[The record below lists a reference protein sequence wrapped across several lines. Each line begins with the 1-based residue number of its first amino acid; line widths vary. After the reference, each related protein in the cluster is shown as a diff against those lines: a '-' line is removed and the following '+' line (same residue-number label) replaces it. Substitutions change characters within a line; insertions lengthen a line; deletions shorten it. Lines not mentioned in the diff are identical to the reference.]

1 MESLVVAADGSS
13 LSNPGPAG
21 WCWFVNESCW
31 HAGGWTKG
39 TNNQAELTAVLDLL
53 RETREFSG
61 PITILC
67 DSRYVIDCCTKW
79 MAGWK
84 ARGWKKADKKPVLN
98 RDILEQLDK
107 ELADRDITFE
117 WVKGHAGHDLNE
129 AADDRARAVATAFK
143 KGTAP
148 DEGPGFTLSAQNAKS
163 AEGSKGSRGSKSTV
177 STPVAEPHQDTT
189 EASAE
194 SATIDTFARLEAELV
209 SDEVRSQ
216 PDVAATYLADDFVEH
231 GTSGA
236 VRNRAEVLRALRPIG
251 SPVEITPLEL
261 VALAADTY
269 LFRWHSA
276 VRGYGANRAT
286 IWVAGGSH
294 GWQARFHQGT
304 TAPVAPPSS

>member
-1 MESLVVAADGSS
+1 
-13 LSNPGPAG
+13 
-21 WCWFVNESCW
+21 
-31 HAGGWTKG
+31 
-39 TNNQAELTAVLDLL
+39 
-53 RETREFSG
+53 
-61 PITILC
+61 
-67 DSRYVIDCCTKW
+67 

-107 ELADRDITFE
+107 ELADRDITFK

-148 DEGPGFTLSAQNAKS
+148 DEGPGFTLSAHNAKS
-163 AEGSKGSRGSKSTV
+163 AESTE

-189 EASAE
+189 EASTE

-261 VALAADTY
+261 VELAADTY

-304 TAPVAPPSS
+304 TAPVAPPSSSLSS